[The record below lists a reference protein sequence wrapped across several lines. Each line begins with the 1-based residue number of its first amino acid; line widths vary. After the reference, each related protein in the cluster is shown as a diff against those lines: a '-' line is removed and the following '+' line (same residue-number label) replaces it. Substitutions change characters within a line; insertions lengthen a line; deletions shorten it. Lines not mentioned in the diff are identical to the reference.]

1 MRFLLDAN
9 MPRSA
14 AMLLERSGHDAVHVR
29 DTDLKHATDERIG
42 EFARTGQ
49 RVIVTRD
56 LDFADVRR
64 YPPEDSPGYLVLRVP
79 ESWIASE
86 IVELPQRFLDV
97 RGLVEK
103 IPAHLVILDP
113 RQARFRP
120 ALQAE
125 SCDSE

>member
-29 DTDLKHATDERIG
+29 DTALKHATDERIA
-42 EFARTGQ
+42 EFARTRQ

-79 ESWIASE
+79 ESRVASQ
-86 IVELPQRFLDV
+86 IVELLQRFLDV

-113 RQARFRP
+113 RQVRFRP